1 MGAAGVL
8 PAGPRMAHQ
17 YGIAQ
22 AYGRDR
28 GHHLRNEFLE
38 AIPAFLAPQRWTHHQ
53 QGIRPPR
60 AALARTAAAGI
71 SRGYVRLYFGGGAAL
86 GRTGLPGGRFPVPAS
101 YHL

>member
-38 AIPAFLAPQRWTHHQ
+38 AIPTFLAPQRWTHHQ

-60 AALARTAAAGI
+60 AALARTAATRD
-71 SRGYVRLYFGGGAAL
+71 SRRNVLLYFWGPRAIGPARL
-86 GRTGLPGGRFPVPAS
+86 LRRPVPRPSLA
-101 YHL
+101 